1 MLFLAATSLAVR
13 GSGSDVGMGDFWRNE
28 QENSVTERIIEKLEL
43 PRVCDLQGDLALDNL
58 FQLI

>member
-13 GSGSDVGMGDFWRNE
+13 GSGRDVGMGDFWRKE
-28 QENSVTERIIEKLEL
+28 QKNSVTECIIEKLEL
-43 PRVCDLQGDLALDNL
+43 PHVCDLQGDLALDNL

>member
-13 GSGSDVGMGDFWRNE
+13 GSGSDVGMWDFWKSRP
-28 QENSVTERIIEKLEL
+28 ENSVTECIIEKLKL
-43 PRVCDLQGDLALDNL
+43 PPVGDLQGDLALDNL